1 MHTRKALTDPSSNSA
16 LKSRFPNIR
25 AGNPTEERFFVEDG
39 WVFREHHG
47 KYVECVCR
55 SDEVAAL
62 SEELRQALP
71 RRI

>member
-1 MHTRKALTDPSSNSA
+1 MPKSKALTDQTRIIA
-16 LKSRFPNIR
+16 LKSKLPHTR
-25 AGNPTEERFFVEDG
+25 AGSHTEERFFVEDG

-55 SDEVAAL
+55 SDEMALL